1 MSDTLSALMA
11 QNTRTVWL
19 LADADGL
26 SAHPVRE
33 NTTGALRFVLARV
46 AADRIRA
53 NLLFAALGK
62 DAYVQYA
69 AWYNQQA
76 RDALNTA
83 QANARKASDPEPFDD
98 TLPDDAEWRAYS
110 IALEDASEQAVL
122 EVGLLEPLY
131 VDAAKFLGPFQTAL
145 VRAIVQWDRE
155 APAKKHP

>member
-1 MSDTLSALMA
+1 MSDTLNALMA
-11 QNTRTVWL
+11 QNTRTVYL
-19 LADADGL
+19 LADADGV
-26 SAHPVRE
+26 SAHPVKAG
-33 NTTGALRFVLARV
+33 TTGALRFVLARV

-76 RDALNTA
+76 RAALE
-83 QANARKASDPEPFDD
+83 QAEINSVKAGDPELFDD

-110 IALEDASEQAVL
+110 VALEDASEQAVL

-131 VDAAKFLGPFQTAL
+131 VDAAKFLGPYQTAL
-145 VRAIVQWDRE
+145 VREIVQWDRE
-155 APAKKHP
+155 APAEKHP